1 MAGTHVAIMAQPWKH
16 TNGTYYLRVRIP
28 QELQPLL
35 RKGTHLKSS
44 LKTKNL
50 AEAKPLFAAEYVK
63 AMDLFKQAKLQL
75 KEGVNFTAADTVQ
88 IATRW
93 AEHELAEMART
104 GNFKTWLVQVDG
116 DVETIG
122 AFYDAKGAPTYLLGP
137 DVGCAA
143 AIAVHVDYEIARQ
156 GLTPV
161 PHDSDAYRNLEI
173 AFAAQLL
180 HLSDA
185 ALSRYNHDHVTPM
198 AAPRAAPLSFEKAP
212 EPASKTLS
220 ALTQEWMKRE
230 LKLGSNSR
238 DVVKRTDEYAGTV
251 KVFIELYGDVTIHAI
266 TKASIHNFSDDL
278 LRMPTGGKGRRGMTA
293 LQLIAKAEAEQ
304 LPTLS
309 KLTAKNRL
317 MALSSILSYA
327 VQAGLLAENPVTASG
342 VTGDLTRAAA
352 KENRTPRRRHYTYA
366 ELKKIFSSEAFKGT
380 YNPPRAKFGEAWFWL
395 PLILCYTGARRE
407 EIAQLKASEIRR
419 SDDGVW
425 FVDILTTPD
434 EDDSKDTR
442 TVKTAGSHRKVPLHP
457 DLIELGLAQ
466 YAASL
471 PQNGPLF
478 PSLEANASG
487 YFGHNFGK
495 RWGVYL
501 KSVAMVEA
509 KGVSPLH
516 GFRHTFITM
525 CREVSVPEELRDA
538 LTGHDNGSVSRK
550 YGERALLP
558 QLHDQLLRLPSI
570 AREVGLLPTGTPK
583 LD

>member
-1 MAGTHVAIMAQPWKH
+1 MAQPWKH

-28 QELQPLL
+28 ENLQPVL

-50 AEAKPLFAAEYVK
+50 AEAKPLFAAAYVK
-63 AMDLFKQAKLQL
+63 AMVLFDQARLQL
-75 KEGVNFTAADTVQ
+75 KDGVNLTAADTVQ

-104 GNFKTWLVQVDG
+104 GDFKPWLVQVDG
-116 DVETIG
+116 GFETIG
-122 AFYDAKGAPTYLLGP
+122 DFYDTKSTPAYLLETDAGM
-137 DVGCAA
+137 AS
-143 AIAVHVDYEIARQ
+143 AIAANVDHEIARQ

-161 PHDSDAYRNLEI
+161 PSDSGAYRHLEM
-173 AFAAQLL
+173 AFAAQLI
-180 HLSDA
+180 HLSDT
-185 ALSRYNHDHVTPM
+185 ALNRYNHNHVTPM
-198 AAPRAAPLSFEKAP
+198 ATPKVAPLSFEKAP
-212 EPASKTLS
+212 EPASKALS
-220 ALTQEWMKRE
+220 VLTQEWIKRE
-230 LKLGSNSR
+230 LKLGNNSR

-251 KVFIELYGDVTIHAI
+251 KVFIELYGDVAIHTIS
-266 TKASIHNFSDDL
+266 KASIHTFSNDL

-293 LQLIAKAEAEQ
+293 PQLIAKAEAEQ

-317 MALSSILSYA
+317 NALSSILSYA
-327 VQAGLLAENPVTASG
+327 LQAGLLTENSVTASG

-352 KENRTPRRRHYTYA
+352 KDNRIPRRRHYTFA
-366 ELKKIFSSEAFKGT
+366 ELKKIFSSAVFKRT

-395 PLILCYTGARRE
+395 PLLLCYTGARRE

-434 EDDSKDTR
+434 EDDAKDIR

-457 DLIELGLAQ
+457 DLIELGLVD
-466 YAASL
+466 YAANL
-471 PQNGPLF
+471 PQHGPLF
-478 PSLEANASG
+478 PLLEANASG
-487 YFGHNFGK
+487 YYGHNFGK

-501 KSVAMVEA
+501 KNVAMVEA

-525 CREVSVPEELRDA
+525 CREVSVPEELRDI
-538 LTGHDNGSVSRK
+538 LTGHDNGSISRK
-550 YGERALLP
+550 YGEKSLLP

-570 AREVGLLPTGTPK
+570 AREVGLLPTETPK

>member
-104 GNFKTWLVQVDG
+104 GNFKPWLVRIG
-116 DVETIG
+116 GRVETIG
-122 AFYDAKGAPTYLLGP
+122 DFHNTNGTPAYLLEP
-137 DVGCAA
+137 DAGWAV
-143 AIAVHVDYEIARQ
+143 AIAAQVDFEITRQ

-161 PHDSDAYRNLEI
+161 PYDSDAYRHLEM

-185 ALSRYNHDHVTPM
+185 ALNRYNHDHITPM
-198 AAPRAAPLSFEKAP
+198 ATPRLTPLSFEKAP
-212 EPASKTLS
+212 EPASKALS
-220 ALTQEWMKRE
+220 ALTQEWIKRE
-230 LKLGSNSR
+230 LKLGNNSR

-251 KVFIELYGDVTIHAI
+251 KVFIELYGDVAIHTIS
-266 TKASIHNFSDDL
+266 KASIHTFSNDL

-293 LQLIAKAEAEQ
+293 PQLIAKAEAEQ

-317 MALSSILSYA
+317 NALSSILSYA
-327 VQAGLLAENPVTASG
+327 LQAGLLTENSVTASG

-352 KENRTPRRRHYTYA
+352 KDNRIPRRRHYTFA
-366 ELKKIFSSEAFKGT
+366 ELKKIFSSAVFKRT
-380 YNPPRAKFGEAWFWL
+380 YTPPRAKFGEAWFWL
-395 PLILCYTGARRE
+395 PLLLCYTGARRE

-434 EDDSKDTR
+434 QDDAKDIR

-457 DLIELGLAQ
+457 DLIELGLVD
-466 YAASL
+466 YAANL
-471 PQNGPLF
+471 PQHGPLF
-478 PSLEANASG
+478 PLLEANASG
-487 YFGHNFGK
+487 YYGHNFGK

-501 KSVAMVEA
+501 KNVAMVEA

-516 GFRHTFITM
+516 GFRHTFITL
-525 CREVSVPEELRDA
+525 CREVSVPEELRDI
-538 LTGHDNGSVSRK
+538 LTGHDNGSISRK
-550 YGERALLP
+550 YGEKSLLP

-570 AREVGLLPTGTPK
+570 AREVGLLPTETPK
-583 LD
+583 ID

>member
-1 MAGTHVAIMAQPWKH
+1 MAQPWKH
-16 TNGTYYLRVRIP
+16 PNGNYYFRLRIP
-28 QELQPLL
+28 DDLIPEL
-35 RKGTHLKSS
+35 RKGTHLKHS
-44 LKTKNL
+44 LGTKNL
-50 AEAKPLFAAEYVK
+50 AEAKPLFAAAYVK
-63 AMDLFKQAKLQL
+63 AMGLFDQARLQM
-75 KEGVNFTAADTVQ
+75 KDGVNLTASDTVQ

-104 GNFKTWLVQVDG
+104 GDFKPWLVRIG
-116 DVETIG
+116 GRVETIG
-122 AFYDAKGAPTYLLGP
+122 DFHNTNGTPAYLLEP
-137 DVGCAA
+137 DAGWAV
-143 AIAVHVDYEIARQ
+143 AIAAQVDFEITRQ

-161 PHDSDAYRNLEI
+161 PHDSDAYRHLEK

-185 ALSRYNHDHVTPM
+185 ALNRYNHDHITPM
-198 AAPRAAPLSFEKAP
+198 AIPRPTPLSFEKAP
-212 EPASKTLS
+212 EQASKALS
-220 ALTQEWMKRE
+220 ALTQEWIKRE
-230 LKLGSNSR
+230 LKLGNNSR

-251 KVFIELYGDVTIHAI
+251 KVFIELYGDVAIHTIS
-266 TKASIHNFSDDL
+266 KASIHTFSNDL

-293 LQLIAKAEAEQ
+293 PQLIAKAEAEQ

-309 KLTAKNRL
+309 KLTARNRL
-317 MALSSILSYA
+317 NALSSILSYA

-342 VTGDLTRAAA
+342 VTGDLTKAAA

-366 ELKKIFSSEAFKGT
+366 ELKKIFSSDAFKST

-395 PLILCYTGARRE
+395 PLMLCYTGARRE

-434 EDDSKDTR
+434 EDDVKDAR

-466 YAASL
+466 YAAAL
-471 PQNGPLF
+471 PQNGQLF
-478 PSLEANASG
+478 PLLEVSAGG
-487 YFGHNFGK
+487 YYGHNFGK

-501 KSVAMVEA
+501 KKVAMVEA